1 VARQVGGT
9 TAASRKSNVKIA
21 ALTAAEYHT
30 ICLASGGLH
39 SGQYGGEEAFKGA
52 ALQDEGESE
61 MIDVIFPKRAPS
73 PRERDSRPIPN
84 DYRPK
89 QMRALGSVADSDGY
103 FEDLGGTF
111 LDGSAIMHKLED
123 ELNRNRLND
132 IAALVRSLT
141 YGEMMELAQAIWKI
155 RPEGTATVDQHAL
168 PMMLHLWSTAS
179 SPDAEPADRKAPDV
193 KAAE

>member
-1 VARQVGGT
+1 VGAT
-9 TAASRKSNVKIA
+9 TATSRKSNVQIA
-21 ALTAAEYHT
+21 ALTAAEYQT

-39 SGQYGGEEAFKGA
+39 SGQYDREEALTGA
-52 ALQDEGESE
+52 ALQVEGESE
-61 MIDVIFPKRAPS
+61 MIDVIFPKRTPA

-89 QMRALGSVADSDGY
+89 QMRTVGAGADSDGFY
-103 FEDLGGTF
+103 EDMGGGTY
-111 LDGSAIMHKLED
+111 LDGSAIMHRLED
-123 ELNRNRLND
+123 ELNRNRLNE

-155 RPEGTATVDQHAL
+155 RPDGTAAVDQHSL
-168 PMMLHLWSTAS
+168 PMMLHLWSTATP
-179 SPDAEPADRKAPDV
+179 PDVPLDSKAPDV